1 MKASTLI
8 ARDWTLPNSLCP
20 YFPLLYFSNVFVSML
35 TCAFISLNRA
45 LAVWNYRLAK
55 QLFTWKKTILYY
67 NLMWQFSVG
76 MMLLPLAGKWGELGM
91 KEELF
96 ICTIKKTDTG
106 NPRSWLLSI
115 AVAILTVV
123 VLSR

>member
-1 MKASTLI
+1 
-8 ARDWTLPNSLCP
+8 
-20 YFPLLYFSNVFVSML
+20 ML

-45 LAVWNYRLAK
+45 LAVWNYKLAK
-55 QLFTWKKTILYY
+55 QLFTWKKTTLYY

-76 MMLLPLAGKWGELGM
+76 MMLLPLFGKWGELDL